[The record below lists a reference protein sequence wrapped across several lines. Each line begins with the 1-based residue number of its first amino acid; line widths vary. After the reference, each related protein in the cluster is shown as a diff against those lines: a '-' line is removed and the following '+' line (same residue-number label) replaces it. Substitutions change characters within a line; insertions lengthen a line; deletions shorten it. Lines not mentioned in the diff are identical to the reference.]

1 MRRVRPL
8 AILSV
13 LLLLAAPA
21 VGAQRPRPASGVLL
35 GVAGHGTLWIAP
47 DSSGRLR
54 VMRAADELIVRRASG
69 FWRVGVVTAT
79 VEPDTTAPDAD
90 LVEVSD
96 EARAGDE
103 AAFEPDSAEL
113 EPLSEITPDSLDGGA
128 CIEGGACE
136 ELGDW
141 FATAVVAAPLDTA
154 ELTAVF
160 RAPAAEIEELRATE
174 GHSDFEVTF
183 VAGDWISWTQ
193 TVEALDPEVNAGSGA
208 ALLRID
214 SLSTLHQ
221 GEARSV
227 LPLSFDA
234 AALARHRRECSKQY
248 VRSDSRM
255 VGDAD
260 LFKWPTRSWFLQH
273 LSGRWRLTQ
282 RFAIGSGAMRGFV
295 FDCVLSDS
303 LPPSLVG
310 HDRLAPPWSE
320 IRRQLP
326 AATDAVSSP
335 SGDLLVV
342 ATDEWLRVFAPRG
355 SRLGAPLLDL
365 PLDFPRIVSAQWAAG
380 EDVAAWSGALAAYMR
395 AGR

>member
-1 MRRVRPL
+1 MRRIRPL
-8 AILSV
+8 AILTV
-13 LLLLAAPA
+13 LLLLAAPGA
-21 VGAQRPRPASGVLL
+21 GAQRARPASGVLL

-54 VMRAADELIVRRASG
+54 IMRAADELIVRRGSE

-79 VEPDTTAPDAD
+79 VEPDTSTLDAD

-96 EARAGDE
+96 EAEAGDE

-113 EPLSEITPDSLDGGA
+113 EPLAEVAPDSLDGGA

-136 ELGDW
+136 DLGDW
-141 FATAVVAAPLDTA
+141 FATAVVAAPLDTT

-160 RAPAAEIEELRATE
+160 RAPAAEIEALRATE

-214 SLSTLHQ
+214 SLSALHQ
-221 GEARSV
+221 GEARPA
-227 LPLSFDA
+227 LPLALDA

-303 LPPSLVG
+303 LPSSLVG
-310 HDRLAPPWSE
+310 HDRLVPSWSE
-320 IRRQLP
+320 IRRQIP

-335 SGDLLVV
+335 SGDILVV

-355 SRLGAPLLDL
+355 ARLGAPLLEL
-365 PLDFPRIVSAQWAAG
+365 PLDFPRIVSAHWAAG
-380 EDVAAWSGALAAYMR
+380 EDVAAWSGALGKYVR